1 MRHSFEKSSLRA
13 GLSLVATLLMVAAC
27 DGPKAPETTSG
38 APATATATASP
49 APSIGASAATAVAMP
64 SATSS
69 QAPAGSPALGGR
81 TGELVNPD
89 AATMVFLYYDL
100 AGIPP
105 PIDSWVE
112 EDTRVKYITAIDKAA
127 KRVEVKAE
135 LESGIASVRGVG
147 SLRLSLG
154 ANLSDYDPS
163 YGEFTVRA
171 LAPSSV
177 IEFPALGQ
185 KVSVKFANGRTAQIW
200 KMSPA
205 DAQQIRDKIGSSGYA
220 GSVSMDVALRIT
232 GVQPAPGGGTITTEV
247 LEYEL
252 REDRSGA
259 KLGRVELAQ

>member
-1 MRHSFEKSSLRA
+1 MRA
-13 GLSLVATLLMVAAC
+13 GLSLVSTLLLVAAC
-27 DGPKAPETTSG
+27 GGPKAPESAVGTS
-38 APATATATASP
+38 AATSP
-49 APSIGASAATAVAMP
+49 APTDSTVAASAPTAAPPAASTAASVA
-64 SATSS
+64 
-69 QAPAGSPALGGR
+69 SPALGGR

-89 AATMVFLYYDL
+89 APTMVFLYYDL
-100 AGIPP
+100 AAIQPP
-105 PIDSWVE
+105 LDSWVE
-112 EDTRVKYITAIDKAA
+112 EDTRVKYIPAIDRAA

-135 LESGIASVRGVG
+135 LESGMASVRGIG
-147 SLRLSLG
+147 NLRLSVG

-200 KMSPA
+200 KVSPA
-205 DAQQIRDKIGSSGYA
+205 DAQLIRDKLGYGGA
-220 GSVSMDVALRIT
+220 VSMDVALRIT
-232 GVQPAPGGGTITTEV
+232 GVQPTPGGGTITTEV

-259 KLGRVELAQ
+259 TLGRVRVAQ

>member
-1 MRHSFEKSSLRA
+1 
-13 GLSLVATLLMVAAC
+13 
-27 DGPKAPETTSG
+27 
-38 APATATATASP
+38 
-49 APSIGASAATAVAMP
+49 MP
-64 SATSS
+64 
-69 QAPAGSPALGGR
+69 R
-81 TGELVNPD
+81 RKLVNPD

-105 PIDSWVE
+105 PIDNWVE
-112 EDTRVKYITAIDKAA
+112 EDARVKYIAAIDKAA
-127 KRVEVKAE
+127 KRAEVKAE

-147 SLRLSLG
+147 NLRLSLG

-205 DAQQIRDKIGSSGYA
+205 DAQQIRDKIESGGYA
-220 GSVSMDVALRIT
+220 GSVSIDVALRIT

-252 REDRSGA
+252 REDRGGA
-259 KLGRVELAQ
+259 KLGSVEVAR

>member
-1 MRHSFEKSSLRA
+1 MRHSFEKRSLRA
-13 GLSLVATLLMVAAC
+13 GLSLVAALLLVAAC
-27 DGPKAPETTSG
+27 GGSKAPQTTSD
-38 APATATATASP
+38 APATASP
-49 APSIGASAATAVAMP
+49 APSTDVSAAAAAAP
-64 SATSS
+64 SAASS
-69 QAPAGSPALGGR
+69 QVPAGSPPLGGR

-105 PIDSWVE
+105 PIDNWVE
-112 EDTRVKYITAIDKAA
+112 EDTRVKYIPAIDKAA

-135 LESGIASVRGVG
+135 LESGIASVRNVG
-147 SLRLSLG
+147 NLRLSVG

-200 KMSPA
+200 KMPPA

-259 KLGRVELAQ
+259 KLGRVEVAR

>member
-1 MRHSFEKSSLRA
+1 MRPSFETRSLRA
-13 GLSLVATLLMVAAC
+13 GLSLVATLLLAAGC
-27 DGPKAPETTSG
+27 GGPKAPETVSSTSG
-38 APATATATASP
+38 STSP
-49 APSIGASAATAVAMP
+49 APSTGAPVAAAPRA
-64 SATSS
+64 ASS
-69 QAPAGSPALGGR
+69 PAPAASPALGGR

-89 AATMVFLYYDL
+89 APTMVFLYYDL

-105 PIDSWVE
+105 PLDSWVE
-112 EDTRVKYITAIDKAA
+112 EDTRVKYIPAIEKAA

-135 LESGIASVRGVG
+135 LESGMASVRGVG
-147 SLRLSLG
+147 NLRLSVG

-163 YGEFTVRA
+163 YGEFTIRA

-200 KMSPA
+200 KQSPA
-205 DAQQIRDKIGSSGYA
+205 DAQLIRDKIGSSGYA
-220 GSVSMDVALRIT
+220 GGVSMDVALRIT

-259 KLGRVELAQ
+259 TLGREQVAQ